1 MVTPRIEIAI
11 NYYNAMKKRHYQIA
25 LILLLFAISW
35 SNLYGQ
41 ILLREA
47 SLEKQINNSSFVI
60 EGKVLSKKSFWD
72 EENKNIYTA
81 NVIEVYKVFKGQSVE
96 TIEIITEGG
105 TVGLSA
111 EIVTPSLKLN
121 VDDIGV
127 FMLYE
132 NNINLKSKTA
142 NKKFKTYGSLQ
153 GFYKYNLD
161 TDEAINPFNKKRG
174 ISSKFYNE
182 ILNITKTDF
191 VEISSF
197 DVQSIFT
204 KSLLNKAVLAPT
216 AITFSPTTITAG
228 TKSIL
233 TITIPGGATGNF
245 GGTKGK
251 VSFSDADLGGNGN
264 YIDALDTQVVWSS
277 NSITVEVPSEAG
289 TGKIRVTNSD
299 NSSRVSSTDLTVT
312 FSELNVVADNLN
324 PGTDVAYRTRH
335 VQTDASRTFLMYTS
349 FNNNTNA
356 KNAFLRAM
364 DTWRC
369 ETGINW
375 VIDGNTTTKNVAARD
390 DENVVRFDMGADL
403 DADVL
408 GRTTSYYTG
417 CSAGST
423 LNWYVSEI
431 DLVFNDSVDDPD
443 TTGVESWY
451 FGSGLSAI
459 NQFDFQSVA
468 LHELGHGHQL
478 GHVVS
483 LVNNGDNLDDVMHYN
498 LSISESQKVL
508 FSSNITA
515 AMAIQARSTAGGVCG
530 QLAMSNHPCSLSID
544 EEELKEAISI
554 YPNPAKGLFNIK
566 NSSLLSLDKVVIYD
580 IRGRLISEYNMR
592 NSARIKTINLYG
604 ASKGMYFVNIHSEKA
619 MITKKLVLD

>member
-1 MVTPRIEIAI
+1 M
-11 NYYNAMKKRHYQIA
+11 

-35 SNLYGQ
+35 TNLYGQ
-41 ILLREA
+41 ILLKEA
-47 SLEKQINNSSFVI
+47 SLEKQINNSSLVV
-60 EGKVLSKKSFWD
+60 EGKVISKQSFWD
-72 EENKNIYTA
+72 AENKNIYTA
-81 NVIEVYKVFKGQSVE
+81 NIVEVYKVFKGESLS

-121 VDDIGV
+121 VDDVGV
-127 FMLYE
+127 FMLYD
-132 NNINLKSKTA
+132 NNVNLKSKTA

-153 GFYKYNLD
+153 GFYKYNLYSN
-161 TDEAINPFNKKRG
+161 EAINPFNKKQG
-174 ISSKFYNE
+174 ISSTLYNE
-182 ILNITKTDF
+182 IINITKTDF

-197 DVQSIFT
+197 DVDSSYS
-204 KSLLNKAVLAPT
+204 KSVINKAVLAPT
-216 AITFSPTTITAG
+216 AITFSPTSISAG
-228 TKSIL
+228 TKSTI

-245 GGTKGK
+245 GSTKGK
-251 VSFSDADLGGNGN
+251 VSFSDADLGGDGN
-264 YIDALDTQVVWSS
+264 YIDALDTQVVWST

-299 NSSRVSSTDLTVT
+299 TSSRVSSTDLTVT

-324 PGTDVAYRTRH
+324 PGTSVAYRTQH
-335 VQTDASRTFLMYTS
+335 VQTDGSRTFLMNTG
-349 FNNNTNA
+349 FNNNTDA
-356 KNAFLRAM
+356 KNAFLRAL

-375 VIDGNTTTKNVAARD
+375 VNGATTSTNAADRDGI
-390 DENVVRFDMGADL
+390 NVVIFDINNVL

-408 GRTTSYYTG
+408 GRTTSYYVG
-417 CSAGST
+417 CGTGST

-431 DLVFNDSVDDPD
+431 DLVFNDSVDDPV

-478 GHVVS
+478 GHVIS

-515 AMAIQARSTAGGVCG
+515 AMAIQTRSTTIVPCAGTSV
-530 QLAMSNHPCSLSID
+530 MTNHPCSLSID

-554 YPNPAKGLFNIK
+554 YPNPSNGTFNIK
-566 NSSLLSLDKVVIYD
+566 NTSLINLDKVTIYD
-580 IRGRLISEYNMR
+580 MSGRLISEYDMR
-592 NSARIKTINLYG
+592 NSARVETINLYG

>member
-1 MVTPRIEIAI
+1 M
-11 NYYNAMKKRHYQIA
+11 

-35 SNLYGQ
+35 TNLYGQ
-41 ILLREA
+41 ILLKEA
-47 SLEKQINNSSFVI
+47 SLEKQINNSSLVV
-60 EGKVLSKKSFWD
+60 EGKVISKQSFWD
-72 EENKNIYTA
+72 AENKNIYTA
-81 NVIEVYKVFKGQSVE
+81 NIVEVYKVFKGESLS

-121 VDDIGV
+121 VDDVGV
-127 FMLYE
+127 FMLYD
-132 NNINLKSKTA
+132 NNVNLKSKTA

-153 GFYKYNLD
+153 GFYKYNLYSN
-161 TDEAINPFNKKRG
+161 EAINPFNKKQG
-174 ISSKFYNE
+174 ISSTLYNE
-182 ILNITKTDF
+182 IINITKTDF

-197 DVQSIFT
+197 DVDSSYS
-204 KSLLNKAVLAPT
+204 KSVINKAVLAPT
-216 AITFSPTTITAG
+216 AITFSPTSISAG
-228 TKSIL
+228 TKSTI

-245 GGTKGK
+245 GSTKGK
-251 VSFSDADLGGNGN
+251 VSFSDADLGGDGN
-264 YIDALDTQVVWSS
+264 YIDALDTQVVWST

-299 NSSRVSSTDLTVT
+299 TSSRVSSTDLTVT

-324 PGTDVAYRTRH
+324 PGTSVAYRTQH
-335 VQTDASRTFLMYTS
+335 VQTDGSRTFLMNTG
-349 FNNNTNA
+349 FNNNTDA
-356 KNAFLRAM
+356 KNAFLRAL

-375 VIDGNTTTKNVAARD
+375 VNGATTSTNAADRDGI
-390 DENVVRFDMGADL
+390 NVVIFDINNVL

-408 GRTTSYYTG
+408 GRTTSYYVG
-417 CSAGST
+417 CGAGST

-431 DLVFNDSVDDPD
+431 DLVFNDSVDDPV

-478 GHVVS
+478 GHVIS

-515 AMAIQARSTAGGVCG
+515 AMAIQTRSTTIVPCAGTSV
-530 QLAMSNHPCSLSID
+530 MTNHPCSLSID

-554 YPNPAKGLFNIK
+554 YPNPSNGTFNIK
-566 NSSLLSLDKVVIYD
+566 NTSLINLDKVTIYD
-580 IRGRLISEYNMR
+580 MSGRLISEYDMR
-592 NSARIKTINLYG
+592 NSARVETINLYG

>member
-1 MVTPRIEIAI
+1 M
-11 NYYNAMKKRHYQIA
+11 

-35 SNLYGQ
+35 TNLYGQ
-41 ILLREA
+41 ILLKEA
-47 SLEKQINNSSFVI
+47 SLEKQINNSSLVV
-60 EGKVLSKKSFWD
+60 EGKVISKQSFWD
-72 EENKNIYTA
+72 AENKNIYTA
-81 NVIEVYKVFKGQSVE
+81 NIVEVYKVFKGESLS

-121 VDDIGV
+121 VDDVGV
-127 FMLYE
+127 FMLYD
-132 NNINLKSKTA
+132 NNVNLKSKTA

-153 GFYKYNLD
+153 GFYKYNLN
-161 TDEAINPFNKKRG
+161 TDEAINPFNKKKG
-174 ISSKFYNE
+174 ISSTLYNE
-182 ILNITKTDF
+182 IINITKTDF

-197 DVQSIFT
+197 DVDSSYS
-204 KSLLNKAVLAPT
+204 KSVINKAVLAPT
-216 AITFSPTTITAG
+216 AITFSPTSISAG
-228 TKSIL
+228 TKSTI

-245 GGTKGK
+245 GSTKGK
-251 VSFSDADLGGNGN
+251 VSFSDADLGGDGN
-264 YIDALDTQVVWSS
+264 YIDALDTQVVWST

-299 NSSRVSSTDLTVT
+299 TSSSVSSTDLTVT

-324 PGTDVAYRTRH
+324 PGTSVAYRTQH
-335 VQTDASRTFLMYTS
+335 VQTDGSRTFLMNTG
-349 FNNNTNA
+349 FNNNTDA
-356 KNAFLRAM
+356 KNAFLRAL

-375 VIDGNTTTKNVAARD
+375 VNGATTSTNAADRDGI
-390 DENVVRFDMGADL
+390 NVVIFDINNVL

-408 GRTTSYYTG
+408 GRTTSYYVG
-417 CSAGST
+417 CGAGST

-431 DLVFNDSVDDPD
+431 DLVFNDSVDDPV

-478 GHVVS
+478 GHVIS

-515 AMAIQARSTAGGVCG
+515 AMAIQTRSTTIVPCAGTSV
-530 QLAMSNHPCSLSID
+530 MTNHPCSLSID

-554 YPNPAKGLFNIK
+554 YPNPSNGTFNIK
-566 NSSLLSLDKVVIYD
+566 NTSLINLDKVTIYD
-580 IRGRLISEYNMR
+580 MSGRLISEYDMR
-592 NSARIKTINLYG
+592 NSARVETINLYG